1 MRIDLIKHIERIKLM
16 EIKINYSSLAKQYN
30 CDPRTVKNYVTG
42 KTKSKREKVD
52 KKSKLDDFKSI
63 IEDKIDNYN
72 TTALSVFHFIQKKG
86 YTGKYGL
93 VKNYIRN
100 HKKEQMNK
108 ATIRFETMPGCQA
121 QVDFKEKKKM
131 INKHGQVFEIY
142 IFLFV
147 LGYSRVKYFEI
158 TDNKNQ
164 KTVFNSLI
172 NAFMNILGVPKEIL
186 FDNMATVVDRHNTV
200 IGQVQYNKKF
210 MQFAKDFNFTPVAC
224 KPYRAQT
231 KGKVESLAKLTNR
244 LDVYNNEF
252 ETIEDLKKIAEEV
265 NKEIN
270 NEVSQAINKSP
281 NSRLEEEQKN
291 LLKLPNEIVIKSY
304 QDLTKELK
312 VSKEAMIKYLGN
324 RYSVPVAFIDKSVD
338 LEVDHKN
345 NNLKIFCNGN
355 IIAEHCISD
364 KLLNYKKAHVVEILK
379 SDAFKNKSI
388 EEIELIIANNLNN
401 MDTLLS

>member
-1 MRIDLIKHIERIKLM
+1 MRTDIIKHIERIMLM
-16 EIKINYSSLAKQYN
+16 DIKINYSSLAKQYN

-42 KTKSKREKVD
+42 KTQLKRKKVV
-52 KKSKLDDFKSI
+52 KKSKLEDFKSI
-63 IEDKIDNYN
+63 IADKVDNYN
-72 TTALSVFHFIQKKG
+72 TTALSVFQFIQKKG

-93 VKNYIRN
+93 VKNYVKS
-100 HKKEQMNK
+100 HKKDQMNK

-158 TDNKNQ
+158 TENKNQ
-164 KTVFNSLI
+164 KTVLNSLM
-172 NAFMNILGVPKEIL
+172 NAFLTISGVPKEIL

-210 MQFAKDFNFTPVAC
+210 MQFAKDFNFTPIAC

-244 LDVYNNEF
+244 LDVYNGEF
-252 ETIEDLKKIAEEV
+252 ETIDDLKKIAVEV
-265 NKEIN
+265 NEELN
-270 NEVSQAINKSP
+270 NEISQAINKSP
-281 NSRLEEEQKN
+281 NSRLEEEKKH
-291 LLKLPNEIVIKSY
+291 LLKLPNETIIKSY

-312 VSKEAMIKYLGN
+312 VSKDSMIKYLGN
-324 RYSVPVAFIDKSVD
+324 RYSVPVAFVDKSID
-338 LEVDHKN
+338 LEIDHKN
-345 NNLKIFCNGN
+345 NNLKIYSNGHL
-355 IIAEHCISD
+355 IAEHGISD
-364 KLLNYKKAHVVEILK
+364 RLLNYKKADAIEILK
-379 SDAFKNKSI
+379 SDAFKNSSI
-388 EEIELIIANNLNN
+388 EDIELIIASNMNN